1 MFISG
6 KPFKVGTILLLSA
19 DAGGPEATANLL
31 LASHFQRAPG
41 VRRV

>member
-6 KPFKVGTILLLSA
+6 KPAKVGSLLLLSA
-19 DAGGPEATANLL
+19 NAGGPEATANLL
-31 LASHFQRAPG
+31 LATHSQRAPG